1 MQHPLATL
9 LPAVRSDRIQ
19 DPTTAPTITYVPR
32 YILVMSP
39 LSSLPTELLQTII
52 EGIADRATL
61 IALAQTCSTLRPLAE
76 AQIFA
81 SIEIHST
88 EQLKKL
94 AVTREKRPERFSYV
108 RKLEYSP
115 ANRLWTGKECH
126 TDLVGDMTKL
136 RELRVDS
143 PLINGRIEPW
153 WAEGPVQEYMTMFHD
168 ANSLSGPDAPLQRL
182 TSCEFLYHSSYD
194 FMY

>member
-1 MQHPLATL
+1 MP
-9 LPAVRSDRIQ
+9 
-19 DPTTAPTITYVPR
+19 
-32 YILVMSP
+32 P

-61 IALAQTCSTLRPLAE
+61 IALAQTCSTLWPLAE

-81 SIEIHST
+81 SIGINST
-88 EQLKKL
+88 KQLKKL
-94 AVTREKRPERFSYV
+94 AVTLEKRPERFSYV

-115 ANRLWTGKECH
+115 SYQLWAGKECH
-126 TDLVGDMTKL
+126 TDLVRDMIKL

-153 WAEGPVQEYMTMFHD
+153 WAEGPVREYMTMFHD
-168 ANSLSGPDAPLQRL
+168 ANSLSGPGAPLQHL
-182 TSCEFLYHSSYD
+182 TSCELLYHSSYD